1 MPNTEVTEMDARG
14 WIMGALLIG
23 GMVIYL
29 IPTIWVVMKIR

>member
-1 MPNTEVTEMDARG
+1 MDARG